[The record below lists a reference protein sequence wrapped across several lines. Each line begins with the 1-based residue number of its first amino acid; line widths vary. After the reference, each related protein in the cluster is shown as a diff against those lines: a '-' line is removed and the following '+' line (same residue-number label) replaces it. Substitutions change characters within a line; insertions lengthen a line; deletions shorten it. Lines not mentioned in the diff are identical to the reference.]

1 MMWWIENR
9 GVANGL
15 YNAML
20 EDTPESSFVA
30 YLQESYW
37 LAAVWDED
45 LLYAADYRAGD
56 VYELEV
62 DASLLGELS
71 KTETL
76 AKSSKP
82 RCLAF
87 YYSK

>member
-1 MMWWIENR
+1 
-9 GVANGL
+9 
-15 YNAML
+15 ML

-45 LLYAADYRAGD
+45 LMYAADYEAGE
-56 VYELEV
+56 VYELHV
-62 DASLLGELS
+62 DESLAGELS

-76 AKSSKP
+76 SQTSKP